1 MSIEELKLML
11 SDVFELDM
19 WFPEYSIR
27 NPEFEKSSYSVWA
40 LKELTEYVSQKV
52 YPRKE
57 VAVDEIIVITNEFRN
72 KMRRYAQIRQ
82 DNNFMF
88 VVAQD
93 ILSDVLDVLRATK

>member
-1 MSIEELKLML
+1 MRERETGSSIG
-11 SDVFELDM
+11 
-19 WFPEYSIR
+19 
-27 NPEFEKSSYSVWA
+27 
-40 LKELTEYVSQKV
+40 KV

-57 VAVDEIIVITNEFRN
+57 VAVDEITVLTNEFRN

>member
-1 MSIEELKLML
+1 MVSRVFYSKPRVRKVKLFGLGIKGINRVCLTKSL
-11 SDVFELDM
+11 S
-19 WFPEYSIR
+19 
-27 NPEFEKSSYSVWA
+27 K
-40 LKELTEYVSQKV
+40 
-52 YPRKE
+52 KE
-57 VAVDEIIVITNEFRN
+57 VAVDEIIVLTNEFRN